1 MMRWTL
7 RKKILL
13 GYGLVLFLLALA
25 LGWSFTNLLRL
36 GSASEAI
43 LSENYQSI
51 RAADDMLAALE
62 RQDSGVLLYL
72 LGYEEEGLQ
81 QYRTYQ
87 VDFSKELGRAR
98 GNVTIEGEQN
108 IIDRIE
114 AADEYY
120 QKEMAA
126 VSRSGAA
133 PDSAYRNRMLP
144 AFQQVRRAVTR
155 LRRLNQKTAAG
166 AADRAEAVATQA
178 VWSVGGVGVAAL
190 LLGLAF
196 SVVLSN
202 RLVRPLRRVR
212 EATHRIAE
220 GDYDVTVPARTPGV
234 FSRFASGHGSD
245 ELGRLASAFNDMAAQ
260 LRSFRAMNLER
271 ITAEQRKTETVIDS
285 IDDGLVAVDTDLRVM
300 NMNPVAA
307 HLFEIEGGVEAA
319 RERHFLEAIDDR
331 RLFEHVRQTVASGR
345 APAFDGEEG
354 FLSVD
359 RDGRTHH
366 YQINVSPVRGAAE
379 GERLGAVLLLRD
391 VTRLRELDRLKS
403 EFVAT
408 ASHELK
414 TPLTSIGM
422 SMGLLTE
429 RLAEG
434 LDENNRALLEAAGE
448 EVERLQILVE
458 DLLDLSKIESGRV
471 EMHPA
476 PARMGELAERA
487 LQNARAPVAE
497 HDVELHLNVPSD
509 LPDAWAD
516 PEQVV
521 QVFTNLLSNAV
532 RYADTSVRIG
542 AEATD
547 REVRV
552 AVTDDG
558 PGIAPEMQERIFEK
572 FTQGQGDTA
581 PGGSGLG
588 LAVCREIVERHGGTI
603 AVASAS
609 GEGATF
615 TFTLPLASEASGA
628 PTNSEENEPASAET

>member
-1 MMRWTL
+1 MRWTL

-13 GYGLVLFLLALA
+13 GYGLVLVLLALV

-72 LGYEEEGLQ
+72 LGYEQEGLE

-87 VDFSKELGRAR
+87 ADFSEELGRAR
-98 GNVTIEGEQN
+98 GNVTIEGEQK
-108 IIDRIE
+108 IIDQIE
-114 AADEYY
+114 AADENY
-120 QKEMAA
+120 QDEFAA

-144 AFQQVRRAVTR
+144 AFQQVREAVTR
-155 LRRLNQKTAAG
+155 LRRLNQETAAG
-166 AADRAEAVATQA
+166 AADRAEQVATQA
-178 VWSVGGVGVAAL
+178 VWSVGGVGLAAL
-190 LLGLAF
+190 LLGLGF
-196 SVVLSN
+196 SIVLSN

-220 GDYDVTVPARTPGV
+220 GDYDVTVPAR
-234 FSRFASGHGSD
+234 GSD
-245 ELGRLASAFNDMAAQ
+245 ELGRLAAAFNDMAAQ
-260 LRSFRAMNLER
+260 LRDFRAMNLER

-285 IDDGLVAVDTDLRVM
+285 IDDGLVAVDTDLNVL

-307 HLFEIEGGVEAA
+307 RLFGTGERADGQVEDHIEAA
-319 RERHFLEAIDDR
+319 RGRHFLEAIDDR
-331 RLFEHVRQTVASGR
+331 QLFEHVRQTVASGR
-345 APAFDGEEG
+345 APAFEGEDD
-354 FLSVD
+354 FLTVD
-359 RDGRTHH
+359 RNGRTRH
-366 YQINVSPVRGAAE
+366 YQVNVSPVRGASE

-429 RLAEG
+429 RLADR
-434 LDENNRALLEAAGE
+434 LDDDNRALLEAADE
-448 EVERLQILVE
+448 EVDRLQILVD

-471 EMHPA
+471 EMQPG
-476 PARMGELAERA
+476 PARIGELAERA
-487 LQNARAPVAE
+487 LQNARAPAAE
-497 HDVELHLNVPSD
+497 HDVDLHLDVPD
-509 LPDAWAD
+509 GLPDAWAD
-516 PEQVV
+516 PEQIVR
-521 QVFTNLLSNAV
+521 VFTNLLSNAV
-532 RYADTSVRIG
+532 RYADRQVRIS
-542 AEATD
+542 AEAAG

-552 AVTDDG
+552 AVADDG
-558 PGIAPEMQERIFEK
+558 AGIAPETQERIFEK
-572 FTQGQGDTA
+572 FTQAQGDPSA
-581 PGGSGLG
+581 GGSGLG
-588 LAVCREIVERHGGTI
+588 LAVCREIVERHGGHI
-603 AVASAS
+603 AVDSAP

-615 TFTLPLASEASGA
+615 TFTLPLAGELRASE
-628 PTNSEENEPASAET
+628 TTSEDEGRPPAS